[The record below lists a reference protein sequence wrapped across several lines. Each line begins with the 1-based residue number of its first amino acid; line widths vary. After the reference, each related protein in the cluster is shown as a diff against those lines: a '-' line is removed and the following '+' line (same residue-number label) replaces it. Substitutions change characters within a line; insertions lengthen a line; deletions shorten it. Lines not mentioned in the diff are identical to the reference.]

1 MSIPRNVFTAA
12 AATAFALTS
21 IAACGDDDDGGSGSA
36 QDQVADMTIEQ
47 LGVDEGVD
55 VDADCVRDK
64 AHELSDDDAQVV
76 IDAGLSGEADVSAD
90 GQAVAASLVECLTV
104 DTDG

>member
-1 MSIPRNVFTAA
+1 MNIPRNVLTAA
-12 AATAFALTS
+12 AATAFAFTS
-21 IAACGDDDDGGSGSA
+21 IAACGDDDDSGSGSV

-47 LGVDEGVD
+47 LGADEGVD

-64 AHELSDDDAQVV
+64 ANELSDDDARAV
-76 IDAGLSGEADVSAD
+76 IDAGLSGDADVSEE